1 MCHDFKMV
9 GKGSHHHLNDS
20 TVVIDLD
27 QEPIALGSKLMF
39 SLLYALAIDQPAGN
53 EATDTKIQ
61 FH

>member
-1 MCHDFKMV
+1 MSR
-9 GKGSHHHLNDS
+9 KGSHHHLNDS
-20 TVVIDLD
+20 TVAIDLD

-39 SLLYALAIDQPAGN
+39 SLLHALAIDQPAGN